1 MRQLHKVDREI
12 IHHTV
17 RENIKQRRERSTL
30 TLEDLSQLLKVDL
43 RELELAE
50 SDGGPVNA
58 DLLYMLSEHYNCDVN
73 DFYLGIFDYKLPTR
87 SAGSEN
93 AESLLVKSL
102 LKDFKDIENPEM
114 RFAIMNMVNGMAA
127 FSKFLELQ
135 GYAFRQI

>member
-12 IHHTV
+12 IQDTV
-17 RENIKQRRERSTL
+17 RQNIRKRRERSTL
-30 TLEDLSQLLKVDL
+30 TLQDMAQLLAVEPQ
-43 RELELAE
+43 ELEQAE
-50 SDGGPVNA
+50 NGGGPVDA
-58 DLLYMLSEHYNCDVN
+58 DLLYLLSEHYHCDVN

-102 LKDFKDIENPEM
+102 LADFKTIENPEI

-127 FSKFLELQ
+127 FSKFLEMQ

>member
-12 IHHTV
+12 IQDTV
-17 RENIKQRRERSTL
+17 CRNLKERRERTQL
-30 TLEDLSQLLKVDL
+30 TLEDLSQLLQVDIA
-43 RELELAE
+43 ELKRAE
-50 SDGGPVNA
+50 SEDGAVSA
-58 DLLYMLSEHYNCDVN
+58 DLLYLLSEHYRCDVN

-102 LKDFKDIENPEM
+102 LKDFKEIENPEM

-127 FSKFLELQ
+127 FSKFLEMQ
-135 GYAFRQI
+135 GYAYRQI